1 MVGDQRAQ
9 RTHWEGSGVSISFL
23 GTHCRPSRSSFRTPT
38 LVQTECMERAV
49 ADSLRRPG
57 RTRKVPEK
65 KQKWEVG
72 ETSSPSDTGLKDRN
86 SPGDRT

>member
-1 MVGDQRAQ
+1 
-9 RTHWEGSGVSISFL
+9 
-23 GTHCRPSRSSFRTPT
+23 
-38 LVQTECMERAV
+38 MERAV

-72 ETSSPSDTGLKDRN
+72 ETPSPSDTGLKDRN